1 MIAQEAHK
9 TNTEKERKESM
20 KIVVQ
25 YGDFTKAEIFNLTK
39 GAGTLLKNV
48 EDGKIIDIEKLVV
61 IQDDKLSKDGEIKT
75 TDIMHIVA
83 KDGVTYSTES
93 PTFQKTVLDA
103 VEFMETEQLTFELV
117 RQKSKA
123 GRVFMDAKLI

>member
-1 MIAQEAHK
+1 
-9 TNTEKERKESM
+9 M

-39 GAGTLLKNV
+39 GSGTLLKNV
-48 EDGKIIDIEKLVV
+48 DEGTVIEIDKLVV
-61 IQDDKLSKDGEIKT
+61 IQDDKVTKDGEVKT
-75 TDIMHIVA
+75 TDIMHIIA
-83 KDGVTYSTES
+83 KDGNTYSTES
-93 PTFQKTVLDA
+93 PTFQRTVLDA

>member
-1 MIAQEAHK
+1 
-9 TNTEKERKESM
+9 M

-25 YGDFTKAEIFNLTK
+25 YGDFTKQEIFNLTK
-39 GAGTLLKNV
+39 GEGTLLKNV

-61 IQDDKLSKDGEIKT
+61 IQDDKVTKDGEVKT
-75 TDIMHIVA
+75 SDIMHIIS
-83 KDGVTYSTES
+83 KDGNTYSTES